1 MRNIVFI
8 WNKVK
13 FTGVITNQE
22 PSSIQGQKTEITT
35 FSPVTQKFYLFGKV
49 EVGNCGPYTIISIEE
64 PIVHKIDNG
73 RIWSNLC
80 YPLDKGYLYD
90 AELDAK
96 WVQQKLNSKFQCGVI
111 MDNKYVVELESNSG
125 KKLLVVKHDSKYYLI
140 SKP

>member
-22 PSSIQGQKTEITT
+22 PSPIEGQRTEITT

-64 PIVHKIDNG
+64 PIVHKVENG
-73 RIWSNLC
+73 CVRSTLC

-90 AELDAK
+90 AQLDDN
-96 WVQQKLNSKFQCGVI
+96 WVQQKLNSKFGYGV
-111 MDNKYVVELESNSG
+111 
-125 KKLLVVKHDSKYYLI
+125 
-140 SKP
+140 